1 MVSVASGTATC
12 VMAWKTAWT
21 GATKRRAVIFS
32 IHRTPG
38 LIIRFRLWSTT
49 VDRLV
54 KSTLSKRLLKR
65 INSNVGRNPVLIS
78 LFIWKISKSV
88 MSLVPG
94 LSHDATR
101 CGACRYRLTSGAG
114 ACAAEKLLL
123 QQMWIQ
129 RRLLSTG
136 QTDKRTDTGPLQY
149 LQLLLKYRILPVRMF
164 YTSPWSPCQYYYGD
178 FAGVKN
184 LDSLYNRLLS
194 GIGKNNCVYR
204 PT

>member
-78 LFIWKISKSV
+78 FLSEKLANLWWASYLGSHVTLPAVAPADIDWHLAPAHALRKSCCC
-88 MSLVPG
+88 S
-94 LSHDATR
+94 R
-101 CGACRYRLTSGAG
+101 CGSKGGCYRRDRQTNGRTPDRYS
-114 ACAAEKLLL
+114 
-123 QQMWIQ
+123 I
-129 RRLLSTG
+129 
-136 QTDKRTDTGPLQY
+136 
-149 LQLLLKYRILPVRMF
+149 
-164 YTSPWSPCQYYYGD
+164 
-178 FAGVKN
+178 
-184 LDSLYNRLLS
+184 YN
-194 GIGKNNCVYR
+194 CC
-204 PT
+204 